1 MENRLIP
8 ISEREFRIYALSLQ
22 PPSVAD
28 SHDVES
34 AWKSPD
40 GSCVGALLVGHG
52 DGRMLILRRQVDA
65 RFVVVAEERVDLAAA
80 GIMARVE
87 AAMRIA
93 DPPEPLKPGTKRR
106 PLLLDLAGRTPND
119 HFALLTRSLNH
130 RPALLALG
138 EVYLAMPRPDDNFV
152 PDFQTANFD
161 ARLWELYLLA
171 AFREQGITVF
181 QDLPSP
187 DFRIERQGHAAHVEA
202 VTANAAGERAEAF
215 SPPQA
220 APEDLRERLLGAPAE
235 RFAKTLRS
243 KLQRDYH
250 RLPHVSS
257 GPFALALADFHAPS
271 SMTWS
276 REALPSYLYGFLPQI
291 TDGPEARLAVAIPV
305 DRLVGPQGLRA
316 GLFRDPAMSF
326 LSAIICSNAATLAKF
341 NRMGFLAGWRP
352 PDLTMR
358 REGILFDRTPG
369 ALTGVPFDLDILS
382 DDYAA
387 LWQPYGEQW
396 CVELEVY
403 HNPLAAHP
411 FAFDLLPG
419 ATHWFEVDGE
429 IVCSTIWKQQV
440 LSSITLLTRS
450 SANG

>member
-1 MENRLIP
+1 
-8 ISEREFRIYALSLQ
+8 
-22 PPSVAD
+22 
-28 SHDVES
+28 
-34 AWKSPD
+34 
-40 GSCVGALLVGHG
+40 
-52 DGRMLILRRQVDA
+52 
-65 RFVVVAEERVDLAAA
+65 
-80 GIMARVE
+80 
-87 AAMRIA
+87 MRIA

-161 ARLWELYLLA
+161 ARLWELYPLA

-181 QDLPSP
+181 QDVPSP
-187 DFRIERQGHAAHVEA
+187 DFRIEREGHAAYVEA
-202 VTANAAGERAEAF
+202 VTANATGERAEAF
-215 SPPQA
+215 SRPQA

-250 RLPHVSS
+250 NLPHVSG

-276 REALPSYLYGFLPQI
+276 RGAPKLSVRVLSSNHRWSRGATGRSHSGRPACRSPRASRRSVPRSGDGLPVRDHLQQCGYTGEVQSHGI
-291 TDGPEARLAVAIPV
+291 SGRVASTGPDDA
-305 DRLVGPQGLRA
+305 
-316 GLFRDPAMSF
+316 
-326 LSAIICSNAATLAKF
+326 
-341 NRMGFLAGWRP
+341 
-352 PDLTMR
+352 R
-358 REGILFDRTPG
+358 REGILLDRTPG

-382 DDYAA
+382 DDYTA

-429 IVCSTIWKQQV
+429 IVCSTIWEQQV